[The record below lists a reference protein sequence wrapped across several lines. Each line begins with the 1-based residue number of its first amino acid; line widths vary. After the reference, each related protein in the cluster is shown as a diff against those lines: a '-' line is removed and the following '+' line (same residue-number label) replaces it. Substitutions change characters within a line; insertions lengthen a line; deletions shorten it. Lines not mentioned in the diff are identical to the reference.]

1 MNFLTLYFS
10 VYFLRIGTVILHK
23 HNVIINF
30 NICFLVCTII
40 KYHQLG
46 SLDKT
51 VLFYYN
57 PEDWKSKIKVPVW
70 LCLMKTLLFL

>member
-1 MNFLTLYFS
+1 MNILTLYFS

-30 NICFLVCTII
+30 NICFLVCAII
-40 KYHQLG
+40 KHHWLG

-57 PEDWKSKIKVPVW
+57 PEDWKSKIKVPVG
-70 LCLMKTLLFL
+70 LYLMKTLLLL